1 MVHVLLSVCLGV
13 TAKDRLAAAIGPL
26 ALSSGFEWFLT
37 GYAVVSLS
45 LSLIL
50 LFWVS
55 SGHKRIELRLNR
67 ELADS
72 VAAIDKLQQKD
83 DELRAA
89 NEQLRQRIAE
99 LSAKLQDVPETVT
112 GVTNT

>member
-1 MVHVLLSVCLGV
+1 MVHVLLSVCLG
-13 TAKDRLAAAIGPL
+13 AAAGDCLAAGTRPRV
-26 ALSSGFEWFLT
+26 LSSGVEWLLT
-37 GYAVVSLS
+37 GYAIVSLS

-55 SGHKRIELRLNR
+55 HGHKRIELRLNR

-72 VAAIDKLQQKD
+72 LAAIDKLQQKN
-83 DELRAA
+83 DELTAA

-99 LSAKLQDVPETVT
+99 LSAKQQDVPETVT
-112 GVTNT
+112 GVTRT